1 MYKDGR
7 VQAPSDALIIVEDES
22 HILGDL
28 NNGPEISGVEASTS
42 DISADRAMEMSGA
55 DADRAIDAKSSLK
68 LLRIGNTG
76 RVLVGY
82 LNINSV
88 TNKLDALREIISQ
101 NLDILMVAETKIDV
115 SFPTGQFTIEGFAT
129 PFRLDRNA
137 NGRSLLVYV

>member
-68 LLRIGNTG
+68 LSRLRNIG
-76 RVLVGY
+76 RVTVGY

-88 TNKLDALREIISQ
+88 RNKLDALRAIVLQ
-101 NLDILMVAETKIDV
+101 NSDVLMIAETKIDA
-115 SFPTGQFTIEGFAT
+115 SFPTGQFAIEGFAT
-129 PFRLDRNA
+129 PFQRKAIMLRSRLRN
-137 NGRSLLVYV
+137 S